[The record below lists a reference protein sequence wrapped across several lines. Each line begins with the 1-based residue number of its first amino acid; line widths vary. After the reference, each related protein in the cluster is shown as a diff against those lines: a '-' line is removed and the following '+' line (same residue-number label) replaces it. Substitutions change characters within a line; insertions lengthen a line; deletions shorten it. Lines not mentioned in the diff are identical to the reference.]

1 MSVEIEP
8 YAAPSAP
15 RLAPPERA
23 RAPRIVIGLV
33 NNMPDAA
40 LHSTENQF
48 TGLLQEASGGQTV
61 RLRLTSLPGLPRSQ
75 EALQH
80 IRASYWPLQELL
92 AGALDAL
99 IVTGTE
105 PRAPVL
111 TEEPYWQRF
120 VDLLAF
126 AREHTVASVWS
137 CLAAHG
143 AVLHLDGI
151 ERRRLAE
158 KRCGVYPHTILK
170 GHTLLE
176 GVSSPLPM
184 PHSRWNE
191 LPPTALRAAGY
202 TLLSWSDETGADA
215 FVREERSLLL
225 FFQGHPEYEDTT
237 LLREY
242 RRDVGR
248 YLTAQQP
255 HYPTL
260 PRGYLSADA
269 TLRLTQF
276 QQQALERRDATLME
290 RFPFAAIAS
299 GLKNSW
305 RASAVALYRNWLS
318 FISAGS
324 RAGSQIE
331 RIAELK

>member
-1 MSVEIEP
+1 MPVEIEP
-8 YAAPSAP
+8 HTAPSVA
-15 RLAPPERA
+15 RLAPHRG
-23 RAPRIVIGLV
+23 APAPQILIGLV

-40 LHSTENQF
+40 LRSTENQF
-48 TGLLQEASGGQTV
+48 AGLLEEASGRQTV
-61 RLRLTSLPGLPRSQ
+61 RLRYTSLPDLPRSQ
-75 EALQH
+75 EALEH
-80 IRASYWPLQELL
+80 IRASYWPLEELL
-92 AGALDAL
+92 AGAPDAL

-105 PRAPVL
+105 PRAPRL

-126 AREHTVASVWS
+126 AREHTVASIWS
-137 CLAAHG
+137 CLAAHA

-151 ERRRLAE
+151 ERCRLAE
-158 KRCGVYPHTILK
+158 KRCGVYPHRILK
-170 GHTLLE
+170 GHALLQ

-191 LPPTALRAAGY
+191 LPPGALRAAGY
-202 TLLSWSDETGADA
+202 TLLSWSDETGADG

-237 LLREY
+237 LLKEY

-269 TLRLTQF
+269 TSRLTQF
-276 QQQALERRDATLME
+276 QEQALASRDAALME
-290 RFPFAAIAS
+290 RFPFAAIAA

-305 RASAVALYRNWLS
+305 RASAVAMYRNWLS
-318 FISAGS
+318 FIAVGRAAGS
-324 RAGSQIE
+324 GIE
-331 RIAELK
+331 PVAKLK

>member
-1 MSVEIEP
+1 MPVEIEP
-8 YAAPSAP
+8 RVAPTLA
-15 RLAPPERA
+15 RLAPHRGASVP
-23 RAPRIVIGLV
+23 PIVVGLV

-40 LHSTENQF
+40 LRSTENQF
-48 TGLLQEASGGQTV
+48 TGLLGEASAGQSV
-61 RLRLTSLPGLPRSQ
+61 RLRFTSLPELHRSQ
-75 EALQH
+75 EALEH
-80 IRASYWPLQELL
+80 MRASYWPLEELL
-92 AGALDAL
+92 EGAPDAL

-105 PRAPVL
+105 PRAPRL

-126 AREHTVASVWS
+126 AREHTVASIWS
-137 CLAAHG
+137 CLAAHA

-151 ERRRLAE
+151 ERCRLAE
-158 KRCGVYPHTILK
+158 KRCGVYRHSILT
-170 GHTLLE
+170 GHALLQ

-191 LPPTALRAAGY
+191 LPPEALRAAGY
-202 TLLSWSDETGADA
+202 TLLSWSDETGADG

-237 LLREY
+237 LLKEY

-248 YLTAQQP
+248 YLSAQQP

-269 TLRLTQF
+269 SLLLTQF
-276 QQQALERRDATLME
+276 QEQALTSRDAALME
-290 RFPFAAIAS
+290 RFPFAAIAA

-305 RASAVALYRNWLS
+305 RASSVAMYRNWLS
-318 FISAGS
+318 FISAAKAAS
-324 RAGSQIE
+324 PALAPVAE
-331 RIAELK
+331 RQ

>member
-1 MSVEIEP
+1 MPVEIEP
-8 YAAPSAP
+8 RRAPSVT
-15 RLAPPERA
+15 RLAPQQRA
-23 RAPRIVIGLV
+23 AASRIVIGLV

-48 TGLLQEASGGQTV
+48 SGLLQEASGGQTV
-61 RLRLTSLPGLPRSQ
+61 RLRLTSLPELPRSQ
-75 EALQH
+75 EALEH
-80 IRASYWPLQELL
+80 IRATYWPLEALL
-92 AGALDAL
+92 AQPPDAL

-143 AVLHLDGI
+143 VVLHLDGI

-158 KRCGVYPHTILK
+158 KRCGVYPHHILK
-170 GHTLLE
+170 GHALLQ

-184 PHSRWNE
+184 PHSRWND
-191 LPPTALRAAGY
+191 LPPAALRAAGY

-215 FVREERSLLL
+215 FVREEQSLLL

-255 HYPTL
+255 HYPSL

-269 TLRLTQF
+269 TRQLTQF
-276 QQQALERRDATLME
+276 QQQALANRDAALME
-290 RFPFAAIAS
+290 RFPFAAIAAE
-299 GLKNSW
+299 LKNSW
-305 RASAVALYRNWLS
+305 RPSAVALYRNWLS
-318 FISAGS
+318 FISAG
-324 RAGSQIE
+324 RASCGIE